1 MATKKNIAVLGS
13 TGNQGGSVAKIFLSD
28 PKLKK
33 DWTVRAITRDVTKAS
48 AKKLESQGAELVAA
62 DINDGKSLAK
72 AFSGAAAIFAVTNYW
87 DTMSKEREEQQGR
100 TIVDAAKDA
109 RVQHFIYSSLIDVAK
124 ATNGKL
130 LNVYHFDSKAV
141 VEQYARD
148 AGIPATFFQ
157 PGFFMSNIPGQL
169 LAQESPEKPWTL
181 AVPTPETAPFPMFD
195 AEADTGKFVKAII
208 LKRDEVLGK
217 RVLGATAYQT
227 PAEILVD
234 FKSAF
239 PNASKDAKFFS
250 LPHEMFTATLKG
262 QGMPD
267 FAAEELLQ
275 NFRLMDEGGYYAGEK
290 LDWSLSILEDK
301 PTTWLEHLK
310 AAKAFQGLN

>member
-1 MATKKNIAVLGS
+1 
-13 TGNQGGSVAKIFLSD
+13 
-28 PKLKK
+28 
-33 DWTVRAITRDVTKAS
+33 
-48 AKKLESQGAELVAA
+48 
-62 DINDGKSLAK
+62 
-72 AFSGAAAIFAVTNYW
+72 
-87 DTMSKEREEQQGR
+87 
-100 TIVDAAKDA
+100 
-109 RVQHFIYSSLIDVAK
+109 
-124 ATNGKL
+124 
-130 LNVYHFDSKAV
+130 
-141 VEQYARD
+141 
-148 AGIPATFFQ
+148 
-157 PGFFMSNIPGQL
+157 
-169 LAQESPEKPWTL
+169 
-181 AVPTPETAPFPMFD
+181 MFD

-227 PAEILVD
+227 PAEILAD

-239 PNASKDAKFFS
+239 PNAGKDAKFFS

-310 AAKAFQGLN
+310 AAKPFQGLN

>member
-1 MATKKNIAVLGS
+1 
-13 TGNQGGSVAKIFLSD
+13 
-28 PKLKK
+28 
-33 DWTVRAITRDVTKAS
+33 
-48 AKKLESQGAELVAA
+48 
-62 DINDGKSLAK
+62 
-72 AFSGAAAIFAVTNYW
+72 
-87 DTMSKEREEQQGR
+87 MSKEREEQQGR

-130 LNVYHFDSKAV
+130 ANVYHFDSKAA

-181 AVPTPETAPFPMFD
+181 ALPTPETAPFPMFD

-227 PAEILVD
+227 PAEILAD

-239 PNASKDAKFFS
+239 PNAGKDAKFFS

-310 AAKAFQGLN
+310 AAKPFQGLN